1 MVTLIKKD
9 TNSPPKLS
17 MQWNSS
23 LVQEKISFNFK
34 NPDLLF
40 LCLSDPSYAKQI
52 NQPERDN
59 ERLEAL
65 GEVLL
70 DLIIIDYLYHHF
82 PYLTISKIKAL
93 RDKLL
98 EKEKLTNL
106 WFNLGLGENY
116 PFLSSNEERHRL
128 RVKKSNPFEKSFK
141 ALVGAIHIDRG
152 FSQSYNWVNKQLIA
166 PLLERHQKDDK
177 ERVDAEKQL
186 TLLGDTLLKVVTF
199 DYLYRLLPYVNPGRL
214 RKLSKTLISKKQ
226 QTEYCKK
233 LATEDWEIITTEQD
247 KISKKS
253 FPSLFGAMFIHFDH
267 ENPKTRYRNSRKW
280 FRENYINEDD
290 VLYEA
295 ISLLLKDGIPQ
306 KWIIREILGYKSKDY
321 DRGRTRFHEIMDQSS
336 DNTISV
342 EDEEE

>member
-1 MVTLIKKD
+1 
-9 TNSPPKLS
+9 

-40 LCLSDPSYAKQI
+40 LSLSDPSYAKQI

-59 ERLEAL
+59 ERLESL
-65 GEVLL
+65 GESLL
-70 DLIIIDYLYHHF
+70 ALIVIDYLYHHF
-82 PYLTISKIKAL
+82 PYLTISKMTAL

-106 WFNLGLGENY
+106 WFSLGLGESY
-116 PFLSSNEERHRL
+116 PFLNVNEERHRL
-128 RVKKSNPFEKSFK
+128 RVKSSNPFEKSFK

-177 ERVDAEKQL
+177 QRVNPEKQL
-186 TLLGDTLLKVVTF
+186 TLLGQTLFKVVSF

-214 RKLSKTLISKKQ
+214 NKLSKILISKKQ
-226 QTEYCKK
+226 QTEYLKK
-233 LATEDWEIITTEQD
+233 LTTEDLEIIILEQG
-247 KISKKS
+247 KLSRKS
-253 FPSLFGAMFIHFDH
+253 FPSLFGAMFIHFAQ

-280 FRENYINEDD
+280 FRENFINEDE

-295 ISLLLKDGIPQ
+295 IALLLKDGIPQ
-306 KWIIREILGYKSKDY
+306 KWIIHEILGYKGKNY
-321 DRGRTRFHEIMDQSS
+321 DRGRERFHELMDQSGA
-336 DNTISV
+336 TIITVS
-342 EDEEE
+342 E